1 MLHPTKKEVKSCFPY
16 KAMSKF
22 YELRDFPL
30 FTGCAIEEFLHRK
43 VGRIS
48 QRQRKTKKSKA
59 KATNTLKAND
69 IFFSGV
75 GGFFVS
81 VCLCLSF
88 FCC

>member
-1 MLHPTKKEVKSCFPY
+1 MFLGILLY
-16 KAMSKF
+16 LIL
-22 YELRDFPL
+22 EL
-30 FTGCAIEEFLHRK
+30 FL
-43 VGRIS
+43 IITS
-48 QRQRKTKKSKA
+48 SRKTKKSKA